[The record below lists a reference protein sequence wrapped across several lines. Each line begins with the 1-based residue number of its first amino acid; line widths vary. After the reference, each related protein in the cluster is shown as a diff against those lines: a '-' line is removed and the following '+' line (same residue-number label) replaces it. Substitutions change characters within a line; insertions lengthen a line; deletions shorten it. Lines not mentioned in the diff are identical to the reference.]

1 MSRSHLAFPI
11 CPGGLATLPILAFPT
26 QNDCNT
32 IRERKNKSQVQ
43 TDLKNGRVKIKWWED
58 ATKNSSTEW
67 SLWPASVLP
76 HVLGASPVIITEWKK
91 ADVQFPGRQGESLF
105 LNPLPSKTLKEG
117 DEHVFCHLDWK
128 TLFFFL
134 IPASND
140 LFLFLFFFFLI
151 NHVKRVSQR
160 ALPNSGQG
168 KKQKHLSSF
177 LLGIG
182 SSHLP
187 WK

>member
-67 SLWPASVLP
+67 SLWPASVLS
-76 HVLGASPVIITEWKK
+76 HVLGASPVIITEWKRLMCNSQDGK
-91 ADVQFPGRQGESLF
+91 EKVCFW
-105 LNPLPSKTLKEG
+105 TL
-117 DEHVFCHLDWK
+117 CHQRLSRREMSMYFVTWTGK
-128 TLFFFL
+128 PFFFFL

-140 LFLFLFFFFLI
+140 LFLFLFFF
-151 NHVKRVSQR
+151 
-160 ALPNSGQG
+160 
-168 KKQKHLSSF
+168 
-177 LLGIG
+177 
-182 SSHLP
+182 
-187 WK
+187 